1 VKKLRNWIPA
11 CAGMTKRL
19 WDWAHTNDG
28 DYVVSFIMFAV
39 SIVLIYVTLFWI
51 L

>member
-1 VKKLRNWIPA
+1 MKQLI
-11 CAGMTKRL
+11 KRA
-19 WDWAHTNDG
+19 WDWAHTTTG